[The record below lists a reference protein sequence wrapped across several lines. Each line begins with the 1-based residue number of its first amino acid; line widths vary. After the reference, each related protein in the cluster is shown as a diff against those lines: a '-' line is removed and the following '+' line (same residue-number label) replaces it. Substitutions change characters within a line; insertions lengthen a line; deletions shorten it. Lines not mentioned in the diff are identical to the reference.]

1 MSLMTTNPAG
11 DPVLSADALLGA
23 KIHQTMF
30 LKRISQT
37 KLAPKIGISQS
48 VLSKKLRG
56 QVPWSVTEL
65 LYAANALGVDPGELL
80 PKVDPKSATD
90 AAGALPRL
98 DLNQQ
103 PFGYPTS
110 QLRAVPDLPSMPR
123 VPELPAYPNVIPL
136 RDPRPGDSQPATR
149 QEPHRTFRPV
159 ILNFPNAVTA

>member
-1 MSLMTTNPAG
+1 MTTNPAG

-30 LKRISQT
+30 LKRMSQT

-80 PKVDPKSATD
+80 PKVDPKSATN
-90 AAGALPRL
+90 AADALPRL

-110 QLRAVPDLPSMPR
+110 QLTAVPDLPM
-123 VPELPAYPNVIPL
+123 VPELPLYPNVVPL
-136 RDPRPGDSQPATR
+136 RHGRPGDSQPATR
-149 QEPHRTFRPV
+149 QSPCHTFRPV
-159 ILNFPNAVTA
+159 ILNFPNRVPA